1 MANYA
6 WTTIRAGDNTIKLGD
21 TVSAADVGGKDE
33 LERLKAEGVVRGSE
47 YPVPEGVSESPV
59 NHRLNEL
66 RAEVE
71 ELQAANVGSEAAFA
85 VASNAGA
92 EVEEI
97 SG

>member
-6 WTTIRAGDNTIKLGD
+6 WSQILAGEKTIALGD

-33 LERLKAEGVVRGSE
+33 LERLKAEGVVRSKE
-47 YPVPEGVSESPV
+47 YPVPADVAESPV

-71 ELQAANVGSEAAFA
+71 ELQSGVSDSEAAFA
-85 VASNAGA
+85 VEEVRGA
-92 EVEEI
+92 DAEEMN
-97 SG
+97 G